1 VEEDKDNYQGQRNR
15 VWVGG
20 RVDSIMMLVVVGGC
34 FERVDS
40 VGCGEL
46 TESVEVNK
54 IEENGKKI

>member
-1 VEEDKDNYQGQRNR
+1 
-15 VWVGG
+15 
-20 RVDSIMMLVVVGGC
+20 MLVVVGGC

-40 VGCGEL
+40 VGWGEL

>member
-1 VEEDKDNYQGQRNR
+1 

-40 VGCGEL
+40 VGWGEL
-46 TESVEVNK
+46 TKSVEVRK
-54 IEENGKKI
+54 MEENGKRYSVGRT